1 MVFRL
6 TLAAKHND
14 IKSNEFEEHDMIVDR
29 FHNVAL
35 GLDAQFFNRDPQKSD
50 GRQQQ
55 GGGGGGVGF
64 ARVAPFESVRN
75 AVRKS
80 LPLIFR
86 SEKKFL
92 WPSWRTLNLIL
103 FYNSRQSFTENQ
115 ALMWLVSSS

>member
-1 MVFRL
+1 
-6 TLAAKHND
+6 
-14 IKSNEFEEHDMIVDR
+14 MIVDR

>member
-1 MVFRL
+1 
-6 TLAAKHND
+6 
-14 IKSNEFEEHDMIVDR
+14 MIVDR

-55 GGGGGGVGF
+55 GGGGGVGV